1 METQHP
7 VFRRFLKAM
16 FGKKGGEVALL
27 LIFLP
32 LLYLFAWRGMRFF
45 LVPSTSMEPTLLK
58 HDYILTLKEP
68 TYVPGDIVVL
78 KDPEEEGAYLV
89 KRLIATGGETVTV
102 SEGAVYIDGEYLSE
116 PYVLSPP
123 EYALEPFRVPEGHVF
138 LLGDNRNNSD
148 DSHSWSKKSLP
159 VDQIVGKVRYVYC
172 PYTRAGRVEGYP
184 IRRFPGSP
192 SKSGP

>member
-1 METQHP
+1 M
-7 VFRRFLKAM
+7 L
-16 FGKKGGEVALL
+16 GKKGGEVALL

-32 LLYLFAWRGMRFF
+32 LFYFFAWRGMRFF

-78 KDPEEEGAYLV
+78 KDPDEEGAYLV
-89 KRLIATGGETVTV
+89 KRLIAVGGETVTV

-123 EYALEPFRVPEGHVF
+123 EYVLEPFRVPEGHVF

-148 DSHSWSKKSLP
+148 DSHIWPQKSLP
-159 VDQIVGKVRYVYC
+159 ADQIVGKVRYVYY
-172 PYTRAGRVEGYP
+172 PYARAGRVESYP
-184 IRRFPGSP
+184 RRRFSAPITE
-192 SKSGP
+192 SGP